1 MQERHNNRPPMIV
14 LIGAIAYFLA
24 GSFTISTA
32 MKTQSSGGIS
42 TIQIT
47 NWLTFVV
54 SSILILAGFIY
65 LISTLTF
72 LRKLLTFIW
81 ERLLLRQPR
90 FRNFLT
96 TCKLLTSF
104 GKRFLQLKPWFT
116 VILIIFLFIVTLT
129 QVLTIVIGYINI
141 HPLLIVSATF
151 LFMLLVSI
159 VYTSR
164 QIFRNLEQLLDMIFA
179 LSAIGIYMLFTEDFT
194 SKQLKLFSVNLSIGQ
209 LELIIVLILIS
220 FLTIW
225 AIAIF
230 SKQRERQLPLFRR
243 RDFRR

>member
-1 MQERHNNRPPMIV
+1 MIV